1 MSGWFYMKEG
11 MLSDEQVGPIAAETL
26 LQLAYDGQ
34 VKPATLV
41 LHPTNTRG
49 QWAQAQQIAA
59 LLKKYNEGVS
69 VRQKEKEQKQAEKE
83 AQSQARK
90 AEAERQRAEAE
101 ARKREAA
108 ERIEAAQAQLP
119 FARFLLDGQPQ
130 ATVAKIFDRV
140 SQVLT
145 REEVVEYIAVQSKP
159 IAIAPDCVVLT
170 NRRFMIF
177 RQRML
182 GQIDFEDYLWLHLFD
197 AKMKEGILYGEI
209 SLRAMNGHLLSM
221 DYLPKGQARQ
231 IYRIAQEREEAA
243 MEERRR
249 REMDERRSGAANIVV
264 NTPQQATHVP
274 AVVPATVAPAVASE
288 DPVAKLQKLK
298 TMLDMGLIQQSEYD
312 ETKARILSSM

>member
-11 MLSDEQVGPIAAETL
+11 MLSVEQVGPIAAETL

-49 QWAQAQQIAA
+49 QWVQAQQIAA
-59 LLKKYNEGVS
+59 LLKKYNEGIS

-90 AEAERQRAEAE
+90 TEAARQRAEAE
-101 ARKREAA
+101 ARKLEAA

-145 REEVVEYIAVQSKP
+145 RQEFVEYIAVQSKP

-182 GQIDFEDYLWLHLFD
+182 GQVDFEDYLWLHLFD
-197 AKMKEGILYGEI
+197 AKVKEGILYAEI
-209 SLRAMNGHLLSM
+209 SLRAMNGHLLSL
-221 DYLPKGQARQ
+221 DYLPKSQARQ

-264 NTPQQATHVP
+264 NTPQHATHIP
-274 AVVPATVAPAVASE
+274 AVAPATVVPAVASE

-298 TMLDMGLIQQSEYD
+298 TMLDMGLIQQAEYD
-312 ETKARILSSM
+312 ETKARILGSM